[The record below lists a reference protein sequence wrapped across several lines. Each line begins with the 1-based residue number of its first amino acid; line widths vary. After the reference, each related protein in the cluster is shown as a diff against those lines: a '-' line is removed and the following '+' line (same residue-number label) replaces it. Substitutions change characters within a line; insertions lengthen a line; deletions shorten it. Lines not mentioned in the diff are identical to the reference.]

1 MCKNEQLDV
10 IRAYATE
17 NNAAS
22 AQPVVKV
29 LAVSD
34 VDVQDDDDC
43 HDTSGG
49 RESKTSQK
57 KKGKKKS

>member
-10 IRAYATE
+10 IRAYAAE

-22 AQPVVKV
+22 AQPVVKD

-43 HDTSGG
+43 HDSSED
-49 RESKTSQK
+49 RESSQK

>member
-10 IRAYATE
+10 IRAYVAE

-22 AQPVVKV
+22 GQPVVKE

-34 VDVQDDDDC
+34 VDVQDDDC
-43 HDTSGG
+43 HDSSGG
-49 RESKTSQK
+49 RESKNSQK